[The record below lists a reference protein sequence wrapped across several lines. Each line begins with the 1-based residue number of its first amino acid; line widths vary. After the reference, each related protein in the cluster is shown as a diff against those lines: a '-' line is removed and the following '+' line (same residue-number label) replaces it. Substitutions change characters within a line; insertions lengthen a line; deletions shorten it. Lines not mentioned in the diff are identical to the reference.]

1 MPKLIAEYQELIKSK
16 IIQASI
22 LVFSENGLQES
33 TMDEIAEKAGLS
45 KPTLY
50 SYFENKDDI
59 IKTAVT
65 KSVKNGSYPKTLKES
80 DSLDALDDLYDMM
93 INRKLSLP
101 LGFEILA
108 FSSKDD
114 ILRKLY
120 RDSYYVKIEGFEI
133 FLQNQQD
140 KGTIKN
146 DIDAKTQAKLLM
158 ALVNDISI
166 QLLLQLDENEIRE
179 NWLNS
184 LKEILEIKIED
195 MI

>member
-1 MPKLIAEYQELIKSK
+1 MPKLIPEYQELIKSK

-80 DSLDALDDLYDMM
+80 DSLDALNDLYDMM

-184 LKEILEIKIED
+184 LKEIL
-195 MI
+195 

>member
-1 MPKLIAEYQELIKSK
+1 MPKLIPEYQELIKSK

-80 DSLDALDDLYDMM
+80 DSLDALNDLYDMM